1 MSANETMTSHPHRIV
16 IVGGGAGGL
25 ELATMLGN
33 KLGKRGRAEITLI
46 DIATTHLWKPLLHEV
61 AAGTLNSSEDE
72 LNYLSHARNHH
83 FRFRLGTVHGLNR
96 ARRELRMAPILDED
110 GSETVPE
117 RVLTYDTL
125 VFAVGS
131 TTNDFGT
138 PGVREHCF
146 FLDRR
151 PQADEFHRHLL
162 NRYFRVASR
171 REASVED
178 HINIGIA
185 GAGATGVELAAEL
198 RRALSIM
205 GTHALERPPAD
216 DEIKFTLIEGAD
228 RVLPALP
235 PKISANVAEVLRS
248 IGIELVLG
256 DRIVSADEGG
266 FHMDSGRYVKAKTK
280 VWAAGIR
287 APDFLAS
294 LDDLETNK
302 INQLMVRTT
311 LQTTR
316 DDSIFAF
323 GDCASCPRPGRDDT
337 VPPRAQ
343 ASHQQA
349 ALLVKSIQHRLDGKP
364 LAEYVYKDYGSLVNL
379 SRFETVGTLMGN
391 LRGKQAGN
399 VMIEGWLARMAYLML
414 YKMHLWA
421 LHGTGWVVVS
431 TIGHWL
437 IRSGKPQLK
446 LH

>member
-110 GSETVPE
+110 GSETVLE

-216 DEIKFTLIEGAD
+216 DEIKFTLIEAAD

-248 IGIELVLG
+248 
-256 DRIVSADEGG
+256 
-266 FHMDSGRYVKAKTK
+266 
-280 VWAAGIR
+280 
-287 APDFLAS
+287 
-294 LDDLETNK
+294 
-302 INQLMVRTT
+302 
-311 LQTTR
+311 
-316 DDSIFAF
+316 
-323 GDCASCPRPGRDDT
+323 
-337 VPPRAQ
+337 
-343 ASHQQA
+343 
-349 ALLVKSIQHRLDGKP
+349 
-364 LAEYVYKDYGSLVNL
+364 
-379 SRFETVGTLMGN
+379 
-391 LRGKQAGN
+391 
-399 VMIEGWLARMAYLML
+399 
-414 YKMHLWA
+414 
-421 LHGTGWVVVS
+421 
-431 TIGHWL
+431 
-437 IRSGKPQLK
+437 
-446 LH
+446 